1 MPENGRFTPIS
12 PRFIPINAQNCYFL
26 SFVRAKAYNEI
37 MSKHIHDHETSGR
50 HFRRSMTR
58 WIKFFSHEP
67 ISLEDISVVQM
78 SERSGTSYE
87 ARRDMTGGWSV
98 YRIYNT
104 AYDKTTNKA
113 VHETQG
119 VGMSLESALEL
130 LRSKS
135 PEGMARRPRV
145 YNHPS
150 MVAKLIHYEFSAPS
164 A

>member
-1 MPENGRFTPIS
+1 
-12 PRFIPINAQNCYFL
+12 
-26 SFVRAKAYNEI
+26 
-37 MSKHIHDHETSGR
+37 MSKHIHDHETPAK
-50 HFRRSMTR
+50 HLRRRVTR
-58 WIKFFSHEP
+58 WIKFFRHEP

-104 AYDKTTNKA
+104 AYDKTTNRA

-119 VGMSLESALEL
+119 TGLTLESALEL
-130 LRSKS
+130 LRTKS
-135 PEGMARRPRV
+135 PEGMAHNPDV

-150 MVAKLIHYEFSAPS
+150 MVARLI
-164 A
+164 